1 DVEGTSRKR
10 RKRKKHKEHRRDKG
24 GEESTRKG
32 KTRKKHKEGRVTEQG
47 HEESARKRKK
57 RKQHKAHRVT
67 EDGPV
72 LAEAP
77 IIPIE
82 CIDPATVWHRSMKTS
97 LLIHGFRGSSLFG
110 WGIVTV
116 VLLRS

>member
-10 RKRKKHKEHRRDKG
+10 RKRKKHKEHRRDIGALKDMAQAKEVVKIKLSLFVCRRD
-24 GEESTRKG
+24 EESPG
-32 KTRKKHKEGRVTEQG
+32 
-47 HEESARKRKK
+47 KRKK
-57 RKQHKAHRVT
+57 RKRHKAHRVT

-72 LAEAP
+72 FAGAP

-82 CIDPATVWHRSMKTS
+82 CIDPATVWHPSMKTS
-97 LLIHGFRGSSLFG
+97 LLIHGLRGSPLFG
-110 WGIVTV
+110 REIVTV